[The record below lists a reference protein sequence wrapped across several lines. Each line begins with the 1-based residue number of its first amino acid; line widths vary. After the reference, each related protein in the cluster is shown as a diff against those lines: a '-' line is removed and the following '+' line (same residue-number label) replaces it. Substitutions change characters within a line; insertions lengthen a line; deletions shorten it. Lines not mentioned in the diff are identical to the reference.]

1 MGIPGVKGLTVKEFG
16 KQFYQRFLDND
27 LSGIAAELSYYFL
40 FSMFPFLV
48 FLVALAAYLPL
59 QDAVQDALSRM
70 STVMPKEAMGIIQE
84 HLKGLVN
91 QQRPRLLSVGV
102 LITIWGASR
111 GVNAFLSGLNIAY
124 SVKDK
129 RSYFRVQAI
138 AVAMTVASSLLV
150 FVAFALIILGGK
162 VGFYIADHLHLGR
175 YYNTLWSWL
184 RWPLSALVIMLT
196 VAVNYYILP
205 DLKQRLK
212 FILPGAII
220 GTLLWIL
227 VTWAFTEYAG
237 HFGNYNATYGSIG
250 GVIVL
255 MTWLYLSGLIFLIG
269 GQLNAILESA
279 APEGKAARERAAEQA
294 PAAATAA
301 ATAKDAERAEHA
313 PQTFRRP
320 SHSMF
325 RVMRRHKRFAS

>member
-16 KQFYQRFLDND
+16 KQFYQRFLDNN

-40 FSMFPFLV
+40 FAMFPFLV

-59 QDAVQDALSRM
+59 QDAVQDVLTRM
-70 STVMPKEAMGIIQE
+70 STFMPKEAMGIIQE
-84 HLKGLVN
+84 HMKGLVN
-91 QQRPRLLSVGV
+91 QQRPQLLSVGV

-111 GVNAFLSGLNIAY
+111 GVNGFLSGLNIAY

-129 RSYFRVQAI
+129 RSYIKVQAI

-162 VGFYIADHLHLGR
+162 VGFYIADHLHLGH
-175 YYNTLWSWL
+175 YYNTVWSWL

-212 FILPGAII
+212 FIVPGAVL

-227 VTWAFTEYAG
+227 VTWGFTEYAG

-269 GQLNAILESA
+269 GQINAILESA
-279 APEGKAARERAAEQA
+279 SPEGKEAREHAADQALAAAAAGQSDERAA
-294 PAAATAA
+294 P
-301 ATAKDAERAEHA
+301 
-313 PQTFRRP
+313 TFRRP

-325 RVMRRHKRFAS
+325 RVRRNKRFAS

>member
-16 KQFYQRFLDND
+16 KQFYKRFMDTD

-59 QDAVQDALSRM
+59 QDAVQDVLTRM

-84 HLKGLVN
+84 HMKGLVN
-91 QQRPRLLSVGV
+91 QQRPKLLSIGV

-129 RSYFRVQAI
+129 RSYIKVQAI

-150 FVAFALIILGGK
+150 FIAFALIILGGK
-162 VGFYIADHLHLGR
+162 VGFYIADHLHLGG
-175 YYNTLWSWL
+175 YYNTVWSWL

-196 VAVNYYILP
+196 VGVNYYILP
-205 DLKQRLK
+205 DVKQRLK
-212 FILPGAII
+212 FIFPGAVI

-227 VTWAFTEYAG
+227 VTWGFTEYAG

-269 GQLNAILESA
+269 GQINAILESA
-279 APEGKAARERAAEQA
+279 DPERKEAREHAADQAAAAASSDERAA
-294 PAAATAA
+294 
-301 ATAKDAERAEHA
+301 
-313 PQTFRRP
+313 QTFRRP

-325 RVMRRHKRFAS
+325 RVMRRAKRFAS